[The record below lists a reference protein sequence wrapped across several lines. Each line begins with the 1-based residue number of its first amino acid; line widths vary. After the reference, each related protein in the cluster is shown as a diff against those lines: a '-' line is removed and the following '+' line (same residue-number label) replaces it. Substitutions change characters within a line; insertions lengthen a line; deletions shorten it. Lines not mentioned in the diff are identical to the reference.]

1 MGAAH
6 PISPART
13 ALQGIVQAAMLVWVV
28 LFAAP
33 VVRAEYPQIQFT
45 PPACVPAEGNALVE
59 ATVTPSEGWSSI
71 RAYFLRHG
79 RSELYFLEMRPAGN
93 DRLWAVLPKPDQ
105 DTPAVDLRIA
115 VRDGEGR
122 ETRSPVAV
130 VPVLRDCPVALTD
143 EQRAVARNLIVGE
156 TLPEQFGGGVLGFLC
171 DGIVLRMNFRG
182 ELRPEDCCCEN
193 AALLAQAKG
202 RNALLPLVIL
212 GGVGG
217 GTSIVGGGG
226 GGEVSKARP

>member
-1 MGAAH
+1 MTHAPRVLRGIAQLITLAGVFLLSVLGA
-6 PISPART
+6 
-13 ALQGIVQAAMLVWVV
+13 W
-28 LFAAP
+28 
-33 VVRAEYPQIQFT
+33 AEYPRIEFT
-45 PPACVPAEGNALVE
+45 PPACVPADGNALVE

-79 RSELYFLEMRPAGN
+79 RTELYFVEMRPAGN

-105 DTPAVDLRIA
+105 DTPAVDIRIA
-115 VRDGEGR
+115 VRDEEGR

-130 VPVLRDCPVALTD
+130 VPVVQGCPVALSD
-143 EQRAVARNLIVGE
+143 EQRAVSRNLIVGE
-156 TLPEQFGGGVLGFLC
+156 TLAEQFGGGVLGFRC

-193 AALLAQAKG
+193 AALLVAAKG
-202 RNALLPLVIL
+202 RNPLLPLVIL